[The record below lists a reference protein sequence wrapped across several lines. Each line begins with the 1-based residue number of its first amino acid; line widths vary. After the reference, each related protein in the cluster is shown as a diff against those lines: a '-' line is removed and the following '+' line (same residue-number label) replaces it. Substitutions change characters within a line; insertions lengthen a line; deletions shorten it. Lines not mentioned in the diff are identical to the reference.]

1 MPGVKNSDQD
11 WIEFGKTDPYYAVLT
26 SDSFHLNPLTQENLA
41 SFYQM
46 GEDYVDNVLH
56 TIRKHFDPEFKPE
69 RSLDFGCGVGRLAI
83 PLARVSKSTIGI
95 DISDAMLNA
104 A

>member
-1 MPGVKNSDQD
+1 MPGVENPDQD

-26 SDSFHLNPLTQENLA
+26 SDSFHLNQLTQENLA
-41 SFYQM
+41 SFYLM
-46 GEDYVDNVLH
+46 GENYVDNVLY

-69 RSLDFGCGVGRLAI
+69 RSLDFGSGVGRITI
-83 PLARVSKSTIGI
+83 PLARVSKSATGI